1 MIDQAPPGG
10 LHGTVVSDP
19 SLPLPAGDFRDTDG
33 RGFRFAD
40 GVEGD
45 VTALYFGFT
54 HCDDVCPTTMADLAS
69 ARAAMPAALAARV
82 RLAFITVD
90 PARDTPRRLRRW
102 LDRFDPTT
110 VGLRG
115 SDRTVHA
122 AERALYADPSSI
134 ATETAHKGGHKGG
147 HGGGHTKGHE
157 SGGYEVNHTGSVYVF
172 GPDDASVIYTGG
184 TRPREYAAD
193 FERLLQTSAKP

>member
-19 SLPLPAGDFRDTDG
+19 SLPLPAGGFRDADG

-40 GVEGD
+40 RTEGG

-82 RLAFITVD
+82 HVVFITVD

-102 LDRFDPTT
+102 LDRFDPTS

-134 ATETAHKGGHKGG
+134 ATEAPHGGKHDGGHA
-147 HGGGHTKGHE
+147 

-193 FERLLQTSAKP
+193 FERLLQTPTKP